1 LETFPNNHNQ
11 HEVNIMALQLSD
23 ESRIITNP
31 QRFAITQNTK
41 VVTFIQGEPP
51 TGMRGKR
58 ANPVINAIYGQLLTN
73 RGIWAH
79 VNIQITNKKQLGSI
93 ISSLNYRVN
102 KDNLYLSTRTML
114 NDETKTY
121 ELWVMVTA

>member
-1 LETFPNNHNQ
+1 
-11 HEVNIMALQLSD
+11 MALQLSD
-23 ESRIITNP
+23 ESRIISNP

-41 VVTFIQGEPP
+41 VITFIQGEPP

-58 ANPVINAIYGQLLTN
+58 ANPVINDIYGQLLTN

-79 VNIQITNKKQLGSI
+79 LNIQITNKKQLGSI
-93 ISSLNYRVN
+93 VSSLNYRTA
-102 KDNLYLSTRTML
+102 KDNLRLSTRTML
-114 NDETKTY
+114 NETTKTY

>member
-1 LETFPNNHNQ
+1 
-11 HEVNIMALQLSD
+11 MALQLSD